1 MFVLWEF
8 LVKGKGSLK
17 IRRNSR
23 KTKKKKMMG
32 GMIVFAVGIGVG
44 SSIIYSRIY
53 IFIVLFLRRKI

>member
-44 SSIIYSRIY
+44 SSIIYSRIIY
-53 IFIVLFLRRKI
+53 YSVVFKKKI